1 MEYRLYGIEHKTLA
15 AIHDYYFPRTVIT
28 SSLWNNDEKLFTVT
42 LTTDAIL
49 KINDGRITIDF
60 NGMLFSIEHEEYA
73 GLSIV

>member
-1 MEYRLYGIEHKTLA
+1 MEYRLYGIEYKTLV
-15 AIHDYYFPRTVIT
+15 AIHDYYLPRTVIT
-28 SSLWNNDEKLFTVT
+28 SSLWNNDEQLFTIA

-60 NGMLFSIEHEEYA
+60 NGKLFSIEHEEYT